1 LQQSIN
7 QQAQAQAQAQ
17 QAQAQQM
24 MMNQSNMQGQGPR
37 AMPQQPA
44 QQGFSHLQHQMTASP
59 LPGQQSQ
66 QAPMGIPN
74 QGMPQ
79 NMPQNQQQF
88 QMSMQQQQQPQ
99 PPQNIPGRQTNAQ
112 PNLSQED
119 NALVINLT
127 SRLMTQASEE
137 QKNELRASLQARME
151 PQIFQKYISQG
162 QDPLFLYYRN
172 QALNRLRAEKQA
184 RLAQAQQLAM
194 SQQPQNM
201 PAAAPPMQQQRS
213 MNPSPLN
220 GQAQPPVS
228 MGGNQDFG
236 AFMGDLAAQ
245 QQQQGVMAQEAGQ
258 MVVPASGA
266 PRNATPQPGVMA
278 AQPMGMND
286 QRGVANPNSRV
297 QQQQQMFNA
306 QQVQQQRMQHAAQQ
320 QQQQSQVQA
329 RLNAQAKAQQ
339 IALQGPLQGQPGGLG
354 PGPMPPQP
362 SPAMANLNAPLRTPS
377 QQTNHPE
384 QTQVNPN
391 GFGQP
396 LDPRF
401 MQGRQPGPGNGTNTV
416 GMNPAMLAGMPPEQ
430 QQRLANLPPEKLNE
444 VVTKWHEQRAA
455 QMNASNMQA
464 GRPQMPMQANGQ
476 MRPGQQMPQP
486 GQFTQQNAA
495 NQFMANQG
503 QRAPQSMTAGMNPQQ
518 QLMLQQQMAA
528 MRPQNQMQQ
537 RNNMPQNIAP
547 GQQTMAQMDGLDI
560 PPIFQSN
567 TNMPQGVPPDI
578 RKWGQLKHWAAQ
590 NPNLSQ
596 DMIENVRRL
605 QMMHYQ
611 QMVRARTQQQG
622 QTALMQAGAQGGQ
635 MGMPTAPQGVSAPVA
650 PMVQHQMQMPNGLNM
665 PGPGQMRQIT
675 QQQIQDVRNHPSGK
689 MASAT
694 DDQIRALL
702 MRNPQTQ
709 LTPQQQQQ
717 RQLMQM
723 QMTRMAQ
730 ANNQRSLQQPQ
741 PNVNPAG
748 PIQNISGQVSQQ
760 KQSQPSSELATPTTA
775 AANTSRV
782 SQAQPNNRNPTQNSS
797 PAQPPKNLKRA
808 SSDDVVEVPN
818 PNSQQSR
825 QTPHQAQAPKQIPQ
839 QPRANLTREQIA
851 ALEPDARKKYEQFV
865 RLSQANQVKGPT
877 PTNPVDEK
885 LRVINKEEQEKANK
899 HPLPDLPMDQATKTQ
914 TEQLL
919 RAIKGPLANV
929 LKAVPKWFQITLDE
943 QRARSFFQAVS

>member
-24 MMNQSNMQGQGPR
+24 MMSQGSR
-37 AMPQQPA
+37 AMPQQPT

-88 QMSMQQQQQPQ
+88 QISMQQQQQPQ
-99 PPQNIPGRQTNAQ
+99 PPQNIPGRQPNAQ
-112 PNLSQED
+112 QNLSQED

-172 QALNRLRAEKQA
+172 QALNRLRVEKQA

-236 AFMGDLAAQ
+236 AFMGDIAAQ

-306 QQVQQQRMQHAAQQ
+306 QQVQQQRMQHAAQ

-401 MQGRQPGPGNGTNTV
+401 LQGRQPGPGNSTNAVGTNPT
-416 GMNPAMLAGMPPEQ
+416 MLAGMPLEQ
-430 QQRLANLPPEKLNE
+430 QQRLASLPPEKLNE
-444 VVTKWHEQRAA
+444 VVTKWHEQRTA

-495 NQFMANQG
+495 NQFMPNQG

-537 RNNMPQNIAP
+537 RNNMQQNIAP

-567 TNMPQGVPPDI
+567 TNMPQGIPPDI

-590 NPNLSQ
+590 NPNLGP

-622 QTALMQAGAQGGQ
+622 QTALIQAGAQGVQ
-635 MGMPTAPQGVSAPVA
+635 MGMPTAPPGVSAPVA
-650 PMVQHQMQMPNGLNM
+650 PMVQHQIQMPNGMNM

-689 MASAT
+689 MATAT

-702 MRNPQTQ
+702 MRNSQAQ

-723 QMTRMAQ
+723 QITRMAQ

-741 PNVNPAG
+741 PNVNPVG
-748 PIQNISGQVSQQ
+748 PNQNISGQVSQQ

-775 AANTSRV
+775 AAITGRV
-782 SQAQPNNRNPTQNSS
+782 PQAQPNNRNPTQNSS

-825 QTPHQAQAPKQIPQ
+825 QTPHQAQAPKQVLQ
-839 QPRANLTREQIA
+839 QHRGNLTREQIA

-877 PTNPVDEK
+877 PINPVDEK

-899 HPLPDLPMDQATKTQ
+899 QPLPDLPMDQATKTQ

-919 RAIKGPLANV
+919 RAIKVPLANV

>member
-1 LQQSIN
+1 
-7 QQAQAQAQAQ
+7 
-17 QAQAQQM
+17 
-24 MMNQSNMQGQGPR
+24 
-37 AMPQQPA
+37 
-44 QQGFSHLQHQMTASP
+44 
-59 LPGQQSQ
+59 
-66 QAPMGIPN
+66 
-74 QGMPQ
+74 
-79 NMPQNQQQF
+79 
-88 QMSMQQQQQPQ
+88 
-99 PPQNIPGRQTNAQ
+99 
-112 PNLSQED
+112 
-119 NALVINLT
+119 
-127 SRLMTQASEE
+127 MTQASEE

-266 PRNATPQPGVMA
+266 PRNATPQPGVMP

-286 QRGVANPNSRV
+286 QRGVANPNTRV

-320 QQQQSQVQA
+320 QQQQSQAQA

-444 VVTKWHEQRAA
+444 VVTKWNEQRAA

-486 GQFTQQNAA
+486 GQFTQPNAA

-518 QLMLQQQMAA
+518 QFQQQMAA

-537 RNNMPQNIAP
+537 RNNMQQNIAP

-567 TNMPQGVPPDI
+567 TNMPQGIPPDI

-590 NPNLSQ
+590 NPNLSP

-635 MGMPTAPQGVSAPVA
+635 MGMPTAPPGASAPVA
-650 PMVQHQMQMPNGLNM
+650 PMVQHQLQMPNGMNM
-665 PGPGQMRQIT
+665 PGPGQIRQIT

-689 MASAT
+689 MATAT

-702 MRNPQTQ
+702 MRNPQPQ
-709 LTPQQQQQ
+709 LTPHQQQQ

-741 PNVNPAG
+741 PNVNPVG
-748 PIQNISGQVSQQ
+748 PNSNISSQASQQ

-775 AANTSRV
+775 AANTGRV
-782 SQAQPNNRNPTQNSS
+782 AQAQLNSRNATQNSS

-825 QTPHQAQAPKQIPQ
+825 QTPHQAQAPKQVQQ

-877 PTNPVDEK
+877 TTNPVDEK

-943 QRARSFFQAVS
+943 QRARSFFQAVSQLTLMASILILT